1 MTVFAMRG
9 DGGSEGC
16 AGVWGQ
22 SRSDNRT
29 GREDRNGT
37 GRTQQYAFA
46 SFAHTS
52 GHASGV
58 IVAAGAGARPT
69 RESVSV
75 SWSAHSSIPAS
86 SDAARATRRFTS
98 ASRVPSASAEKGDE
112 SELREPRGPRKRL
125 DAAGVVVEVQES
137 QPEVRDLYDPD
148 LMRVMS
154 AEA

>member
-16 AGVWGQ
+16 ADVWGQ
-22 SRSDNRT
+22 SRSDNR
-29 GREDRNGT
+29 GGKERKET

-52 GHASGV
+52 GHARGV
-58 IVAAGAGARPT
+58 IVAAGARPT
-69 RESVSV
+69 SESV

-112 SELREPRGPRKRL
+112 SELREPRAPRKRL

-137 QPEVRDLYDPD
+137 QLEVRDLYDPD
-148 LMRVMS
+148 LMRVIS